1 MNTQLHFHHLNRL
14 LSRVLAVLFVLVLV
28 AVPLAQPAAA
38 AGDEFS
44 CVQYYT
50 VQERDTLNSIAKKF
64 TVKFDDLIAA
74 NELKEPYTIFVG
86 QELCI
91 PKKSKIG
98 AVGTGSSG
106 ATTALSFTIT
116 HNKNGFVI
124 RTSNFP
130 EKSNFLVK
138 VDNLATPVV
147 EWVKAGKLATKNNS
161 TSSFGFTLPDDLL
174 KANFLHIC
182 LKNQRTNDLFCKY
195 SVRYVP

>member
-1 MNTQLHFHHLNRL
+1 MNAQMQFRHPARL
-14 LSRVLAVLFVLVLV
+14 CSRVLALLFILALVT
-28 AVPLAQPAAA
+28 VPLAQPAAA
-38 AGDEFS
+38 ANGEFA

-64 TVKFDDLIAA
+64 TVKFNDLVAA
-74 NELKEPYTIFVG
+74 NKLKEPYTIFVG

-91 PKKSKIG
+91 PKTSKIG

-124 RTSNFP
+124 RTTNFP

-138 VDNLATPVV
+138 VDNLASPQV
-147 EWVKAGKLATKNNS
+147 EWVKAGKLTTKKDGP
-161 TSSFGFTLPDDLL
+161 TSFAFTLPNDLL
-174 KANFLHIC
+174 KANFLHVC
-182 LKNQRTNDLFCKY
+182 LKNQRTDDLFCKY